1 MPVIPVLVL
10 GIGAIEDSLLLTA
23 VVLTA
28 AGSPAIFDVVDRL
41 LLLSDKFSSS
51 DDDES
56 PESLDRM
63 EQFKKTNFHSF
74 FEIPP
79 HLPQFA

>member
-10 GIGAIEDSLLLTA
+10 GIGAVEASLLLT
-23 VVLTA
+23 VLVLTA
-28 AGSPAIFDVVDRL
+28 AGSPAIFDVVVRL

-63 EQFKKTNFHSF
+63 EQFEMKMFILF
-74 FEIPP
+74 MRLP